1 MSLNVNDPN
10 LAVSF
15 SLSLFLSLSLSLSF
29 YFSLARFVCRCNNHG
44 TLGRSHWILKAVH
57 FDLCRPIVA
66 LCSFFD
72 RGRMA
77 FVKVLAAAM
86 AAMAA
91 STPAPTLGLFP
102 ISQVLGRL
110 SVVEVPSPSVLEVPS
125 PSVEGPAEGL

>member
-1 MSLNVNDPN
+1 
-10 LAVSF
+10 
-15 SLSLFLSLSLSLSF
+15 
-29 YFSLARFVCRCNNHG
+29 
-44 TLGRSHWILKAVH
+44 
-57 FDLCRPIVA
+57 
-66 LCSFFD
+66 
-72 RGRMA
+72 MA

-86 AAMAA
+86 VAMAA